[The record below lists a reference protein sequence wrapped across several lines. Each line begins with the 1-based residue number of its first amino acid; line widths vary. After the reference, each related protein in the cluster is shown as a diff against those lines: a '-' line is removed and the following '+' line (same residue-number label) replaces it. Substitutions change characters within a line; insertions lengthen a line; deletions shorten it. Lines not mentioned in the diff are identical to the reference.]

1 MTKSMK
7 ALSNTIYIAAN
18 ISCPYK
24 SASFHQRFKGLRREM
39 FVLEPCE
46 AQSRYEAG
54 AAQVREYTGTYG
66 CAAGR
71 DARIG
76 CTGRA

>member
-7 ALSNTIYIAAN
+7 ALSNTIYTAAN

-39 FVLEPCE
+39 FVLEPC
-46 AQSRYEAG
+46 AQGRWV
-54 AAQVREYTGTYG
+54 AARVRGKYASTYD
-66 CAAGR
+66 CTAGR